1 MELLFLSQFTFN
13 RSSHMIMQ
21 PRAFF
26 IIFLAELT
34 QQTSNI
40 INVPSH
46 CFAPNLKS
54 DKLDQTEREMSDR
67 SRSHLKD
74 PFQFSHSHI
83 NRQMQPFFVNLEN
96 KSYLE
101 REKNVI

>member
-1 MELLFLSQFTFN
+1 
-13 RSSHMIMQ
+13 MQ

-26 IIFLAELT
+26 IILFFCWTHPENK
-34 QQTSNI
+34 SNI

-46 CFAPNLKS
+46 CFAPNLKKS

-67 SRSHLKD
+67 SSSLLKD
-74 PFQFSHSHI
+74 PFRFSHI
-83 NRQMQPFFVNLEN
+83 NLQIQPFFVNSEH

-101 REKNVI
+101 REKRYLERNELRGLALKFITN